1 MRRRARLGATIAGLA
16 AAIVVLA
23 GAAAFAQASPSP
35 GGTMTLSS
43 SANPAVFGQ
52 SITFTAQIQPPPLL
66 GGTVSFTIDGKSQG
80 SVPLS
85 SSGSASITISSLG
98 LGNHA
103 VAATYGLVFPQNA
116 SLQETVGQA
125 GTTTS
130 ISASANPA
138 AAGAPVN
145 FTVSVAPVAPGAG
158 TPSGSV
164 VLASGVNG
172 LGTVALTNGIGVL
185 AISTLPVGNDA
196 ITAAYQGD
204 ANFKGS
210 SGSLTE
216 AILGPSPTPSPSAS
230 KSPSPSPRPARSPTP
245 TLRTSPSPSPSPSPT
260 LPVSGLSPTAAVAPF
275 TVTSP
280 SPTPLAA
287 AKPSSKNSPL
297 ALVAL
302 IVLLVVGGV
311 AAYVVTQ
318 RRRRLG

>member
-1 MRRRARLGATIAGLA
+1 MRRRARLGAMIAGLA

-52 SITFTAQIQPPPLL
+52 SITFTAQIQSASLL
-66 GGTVSFTIDGKSQG
+66 GGSVSFTIDGKSQG
-80 SVPLS
+80 SVPV

-98 LGNHA
+98 LGSHA
-103 VAATYGLVFPQNA
+103 VAASYGLVFPENA

-138 AAGAPVN
+138 NAGQPVN
-145 FTVSVAPVAPGAG
+145 FTVRVAPVAPGAG
-158 TPSGSV
+158 TPLGSV

-172 LGTVALTNGIGVL
+172 LGTVALTNGSGVL
-185 AISTLPVGNDA
+185 TISTLPAGNDA

-204 ANFKGS
+204 ADFTGS

-216 AILGPSPTPSPSAS
+216 AILGPSPTPSPSPS
-230 KSPSPSPRPARSPTP
+230 KSPSPSPRPTRSPTP
-245 TLRTSPSPSPSPSPT
+245 RTSPSPSPSPT
-260 LPVSGLSPTAAVAPF
+260 LPVSGLSPTATVVPF
-275 TVTSP
+275 TATSPSP

-287 AKPSSKNSPL
+287 AKASSRNSPL

-311 AAYVVTQ
+311 AAYFVTQ
-318 RRRRLG
+318 RRRRMG